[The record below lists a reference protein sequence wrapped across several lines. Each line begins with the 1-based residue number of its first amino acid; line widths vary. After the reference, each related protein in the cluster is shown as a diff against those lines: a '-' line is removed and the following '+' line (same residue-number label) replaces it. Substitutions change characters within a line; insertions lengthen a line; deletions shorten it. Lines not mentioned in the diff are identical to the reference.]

1 MLAKDKIFRH
11 KEINLTVMCHGH
23 VPCLTNENVT
33 FQEKINDEYED
44 LRMSLKNHAL
54 STFYYAF
61 YYKMI
66 SMEKHYLQTKSQN
79 EGISYSFSN
88 IHQ

>member
-1 MLAKDKIFRH
+1 MLAILPKIKSSDTI

-44 LRMSLKNHAL
+44 LGL
-54 STFYYAF
+54 
-61 YYKMI
+61 
-66 SMEKHYLQTKSQN
+66 
-79 EGISYSFSN
+79 YSECL
-88 IHQ
+88 

>member
-44 LRMSLKNHAL
+44 LGL
-54 STFYYAF
+54 
-61 YYKMI
+61 
-66 SMEKHYLQTKSQN
+66 
-79 EGISYSFSN
+79 YSECL
-88 IHQ
+88 

>member
-1 MLAKDKIFRH
+1 MNMRILAF
-11 KEINLTVMCHGH
+11 TQ
-23 VPCLTNENVT
+23 NV
-33 FQEKINDEYED
+33 
-44 LRMSLKNHAL
+44 SKNHAL

-66 SMEKHYLQTKSQN
+66 SMEKQYLQTKSQN